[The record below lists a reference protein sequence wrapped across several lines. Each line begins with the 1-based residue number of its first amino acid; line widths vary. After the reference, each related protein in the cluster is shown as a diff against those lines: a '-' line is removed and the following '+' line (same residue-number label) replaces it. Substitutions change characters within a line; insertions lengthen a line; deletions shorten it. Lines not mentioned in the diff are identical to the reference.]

1 MSEKLIKNVTI
12 VGHSGLCLRKPQEG
26 KSHNYRDV
34 IVFRREVPFLKCL
47 SSTLQEKVA
56 FSNSSGV
63 KSVFEKFCLRDGL
76 VWTVS
81 PTVKIKRRFQISPY
95 MSK

>member
-12 VGHSGLCLRKPQEG
+12 VGHSGLCLSKPQAG

-34 IVFRREVPFLKCL
+34 IVFRREVPFSKCL
-47 SSTLQEKVA
+47 PSTLQEKVA
-56 FSNSSGV
+56 FSNSSGL
-63 KSVFEKFCLRDGL
+63 KSVFKKFCLLDGL
-76 VWTVS
+76 VGTVS
-81 PTVKIKRRFQISPY
+81 LTVKIKRRFQISPY